1 MVWLYL
7 PSMEFPSFLES
18 EVLTSA
24 LNTSSQ
30 TPEPFVMSRGKSLR
44 LKSFIKKCNR
54 DSYTLHPSIPML
66 SLSHPLLITSLK
78 KWISSLPVSHVNHS
92 HKLEVEREPMITDGF
107 GIQYFTPLCKLD
119 LPSYSWKTFQTSLM
133 NGGHLMKYQNPF
145 PKSGSILNGQM
156 YERPTLGPIIKE
168 TVFSSLLTK
177 QELYQNSTLPTPT
190 VSDTIGGVRKPD
202 LKRKMAQ
209 KLRDEVLQ
217 PILFPTP
224 TASDGIRTSKTYGA
238 GNPTLFGKV
247 SNLPTPTANDGHN
260 QTFPKSQSKRNSLVG
275 KIMNQTIS
283 IHHGGQGTLLSPL
296 FVEWM
301 MGFPTGWTDLEH

>member
-1 MVWLYL
+1 MAWLYL
-7 PSMEFPSFLES
+7 PSMEFLSSLES
-18 EVLTSA
+18 QDLTSA
-24 LNTSSQ
+24 FNTLSQ
-30 TPEPFVMSRGKSLR
+30 IQEPSVSLRGKSIPR
-44 LKSFIKKCNR
+44 KSFIKRCNS
-54 DSYTLHPSIPML
+54 DSYTLHPFIPML
-66 SLSHPLLITSLK
+66 SPSHPLLITSLK

-92 HKLEVEREPMITDGF
+92 PKLDHEKESLMKDGY
-107 GIQYFTPLCKLD
+107 GIQYLTPLAKLH

-217 PILFPTP
+217 PFLF
-224 TASDGIRTSKTYGA
+224 
-238 GNPTLFGKV
+238 
-247 SNLPTPTANDGHN
+247 PTPTANDGQNH
-260 QTFPKSQSKRNSLVG
+260 TFPKSQIKRNSLVG
-275 KIMNQTIS
+275 SIMKTTSTI
-283 IHHGGQGTLLSPL
+283 HGGSENRLSPL

-301 MGFPTGWTDLEH
+301 MGFPTGWTDLEPSVTQ